1 MHITE
6 SVYENNG
13 MIIRLLS
20 HIYETMKE
28 VRIYVRT
35 NMSMCMYMYVYIRLI
50 YRAINN
56 LILHW
61 MDKVRMLNCV
71 HDSRIQYNIV

>member
-71 HDSRIQYNIV
+71 HDSIVEYSII

>member
-6 SVYENNG
+6 SVYENKG

-28 VRIYVRT
+28 VYIYVRT
-35 NMSMCMYMYVYIRLI
+35 NKSM
-50 YRAINN
+50 
-56 LILHW
+56 
-61 MDKVRMLNCV
+61 
-71 HDSRIQYNIV
+71 

>member
-6 SVYENNG
+6 SVYENKG

-20 HIYETMKE
+20 HFETMKE
-28 VRIYVRT
+28 VHMYIRIYLCNSYVHI
-35 NMSMCMYMYVYIRLI
+35 YVYVCI
-50 YRAINN
+50 YRVINN

-61 MDKVRMLNCV
+61 MK
-71 HDSRIQYNIV
+71 